1 MVKEPFDVASLIKSC
16 CDIMRHT
23 AERRSLSLI
32 IDVAPSI
39 SELPADKRACKQ
51 MLLNVIAN
59 AIKFTDPGGWVRVSA
74 RLAGGSVEL
83 SVADN
88 GIGIAEQDPPF
99 SISLVSDAKMARRRG
114 HDASRHG
121 HLFEFTVTMGVVAP
135 RLVFLAFLGLTGSI
149 IYNAL
154 YLQDLHGTA
163 VVVAGSRQGV
173 SKPATP
179 SPIELAKLPPVSTD
193 LPPLEPEEGA
203 SQLLVRA
210 VQRELATR
218 GFEVGP
224 ADGKPSDKTTAAI
237 SAYEKA
243 HGLPVTGVATDELLR
258 HILLG
263 DGVQPG
269 GATGSVTGDNAVAN
283 AKRGSNV
290 KAVQQ
295 VLADLGYAPGPVDG
309 AVGEATTR
317 AVSAFQHDRKIA
329 ETGRIT
335 PELLRELKRVTGR
348 DLTKMAAER

>member
-1 MVKEPFDVASLIKSC
+1 
-16 CDIMRHT
+16 
-23 AERRSLSLI
+23 
-32 IDVAPSI
+32 
-39 SELPADKRACKQ
+39 
-51 MLLNVIAN
+51 
-59 AIKFTDPGGWVRVSA
+59 
-74 RLAGGSVEL
+74 
-83 SVADN
+83 
-88 GIGIAEQDPPF
+88 
-99 SISLVSDAKMARRRG
+99 
-114 HDASRHG
+114 
-121 HLFEFTVTMGVVAP
+121 MGVVAP

-179 SPIELAKLPPVSTD
+179 SPVELAKLPPVSTD

-203 SQLLVRA
+203 PQLLVRA

-218 GFEVGP
+218 GSDVGP
-224 ADGKPSDKTTAAI
+224 ADGRPSDKTTAAI

-317 AVSAFQHDRKIA
+317 AVNAFQHDRKIA